1 MWTHNQNWTI
11 RPVIRLAAS
20 LLLLAPG
27 AMVAQH
33 VRQEPCATGRV
44 RCFLRADGSS
54 ISAGDDAEHIGAIAG
69 PLRIVAME
77 VRTLHGGPLAHHWL
91 QLESSQGEVTIGFG
105 PATIPFIDTG
115 QISILDAEGNIE
127 RIGGVHLPFVDFNY
141 SKPPNTGHVIGKPW
155 SLTIAQADALV
166 EKQRHRKFIG
176 PYVPIFHDCHTWV
189 CTVEASVNGKS
200 TLPCYV
206 LFKGYW

>member
-1 MWTHNQNWTI
+1 MSTHTPNWNF
-11 RPVIRLAAS
+11 RPVVRLVPS
-20 LLLLAPG
+20 LLLLVPLAV
-27 AMVAQH
+27 MAQH
-33 VRQEPCATGRV
+33 VRQEPCASGRV
-44 RCFLRADGSS
+44 RCFLREDSS
-54 ISAGDDAEHIGAIAG
+54 SVSAGDDAENTGAIAG
-69 PLRIVAME
+69 YQRIVTME

-115 QISILDAEGNIE
+115 QISILDAEGDIE
-127 RIGGVHLPFVDFNY
+127 RIGGIHLPFVDFNY
-141 SKPPNTGHVIGKPW
+141 SKAPGTGQVIGQPM
-155 SLTIAQADALV
+155 SLTIVQADELV

-176 PYVPIFHDCHTWV
+176 PYIPIFHDCHTWV

-200 TLPCYV
+200 TLPCYL